1 MEIIKLPGRG
11 LIERRDVKED
21 HSSNSPRCAASRSAS
36 RTRRHSSSIVHA
48 LAPMLDASSMPQNDL
63 RNQGHGCNSR
73 RRRLAIRNSNRAGRF
88 QPATSAAV
96 GAVRS
101 PREVASS
108 TLIALRREPGARMK
122 N

>member
-63 RNQGHGCNSR
+63 RNQGHGCNSCR
-73 RRRLAIRNSNRAGRF
+73 PRLAIRNSNEAGRF
-88 QPATSAAV
+88 RLPSSAVA
-96 GAVRS
+96 GTVRS
-101 PREVASS
+101 SRKSRV
-108 TLIALRREPGARMK
+108 RR
-122 N
+122 